1 MSSLAEE
8 TGGAVSGAGGGASWP
23 VSIDL
28 GVIAHHIHILM
39 GLAILAEVK
48 FLVAWHPNIIQ
59 HLSALRPRSS
69 LPNFLTIRHKPLL
82 WKSKEVD

>member
-1 MSSLAEE
+1 MVALLKLGPQQNPSNMSMNMSSLAEE

-48 FLVAWHPNIIQ
+48 FLVA
-59 HLSALRPRSS
+59 
-69 LPNFLTIRHKPLL
+69 
-82 WKSKEVD
+82 